1 MQANLPVGIADQDHL
16 VQQLAVRAG
25 LGPDLPEH
33 QQQFLQL
40 VVVARQHKP
49 DDGHQQAREA
59 VSI

>member
-1 MQANLPVGIADQDHL
+1 MPNLPVGVADQDHL

-25 LGPDLPEH
+25 LRPDLPEH
-33 QQQFLQL
+33 QQQLLQL

-49 DDGHQQAREA
+49 DDGHQQSGEA